1 MNKTITNASIAHTM
15 GNVTS
20 LFTEFI
26 KSWFPKDYFK
36 HTHINTRMAY
46 REQKRE
52 ENSDYEFIK
61 KNRPILVIRPRLD
74 ADNTDIFLTY
84 SLLTTNN
91 FDMDFRG
98 RVSNMLPLFF
108 DKEAG
113 ASVSYLMGRIRVI
126 FDVTIMVDT
135 EMEQINQ
142 YYYLLSRVVPERIY
156 RMNTSLEY
164 LIPGSIIELVSAY
177 GGVPIKDNDSGT
189 TREFLQY
196 MMAHSNKYIT
206 LKERPSTST
215 LDFFMYY
222 PLAIDWVV
230 TDLSRDEPNKKSWAV
245 YTSNINFTLTTEFNV
260 ASIYEFITDRPGP
273 KELGF
278 KVDIGGDNYRDRANG
293 INIIPYF
300 TIPNLF
306 TETKL
311 PNGFELLYTQAF
323 ETDPDK
329 EGMEDD
335 LNIEPIFRDTNAKD
349 IINWHN
355 KAGISNNVFLQFIV
369 MRDNEKLK
377 EGVDYDIDLEGFKLI
392 IRESHADST
401 YHISVFSN
409 NGYILNLL
417 ENYNEITSS
426 YEGPVGRVTDKTIVT
441 KQDAEV
447 GIE

>member
-1 MNKTITNASIAHTM
+1 MQKTVTNASIAHTM

-36 HTHINTRMAY
+36 HTHISTRMAY

-74 ADNTDIFLTY
+74 AENTDIFLTY
-84 SLLTTNN
+84 SLFTTNA
-91 FDMDFRG
+91 FDMNFRG
-98 RVSNMLPLFF
+98 GSSNFMPVFM
-108 DKEAG
+108 DKKAG
-113 ASVSYLMGRIRVI
+113 TSLSYLMGRIRVI

-142 YYYLLSRVVPERIY
+142 YFYLLSRVVPERVY

-164 LIPGSIIELVSAY
+164 LIPGSIIELISAY

-189 TREFLQY
+189 TKEFLRY
-196 MMAHSNKYIT
+196 MMAHANKYIT

-222 PLAIDWVV
+222 PLSIDWVV
-230 TDLSRDEPNKKSWAV
+230 TDISRDEPNKKSWAV

-260 ASIYEFITDRPGP
+260 AAIYEFMTTQSKPIEHVIG
-273 KELGF
+273 
-278 KVDIGGDNYRDRANG
+278 VDIGGDHYRDRANG

-300 TIPNLF
+300 TVPDLF
-306 TETKL
+306 KETVL

-323 ETDPDK
+323 ETDETK
-329 EGMEDD
+329 EDEHDD
-335 LNIEPIFRDTNAKD
+335 LDISSIFRDTNAKD
-349 IINWHN
+349 IIKWHN
-355 KAGISNNVFLQFIV
+355 QAGIDNHVFLQFIV
-369 MRDNEKLK
+369 MEDNTQLVEEKDYHI
-377 EGVDYDIDLEGFKLI
+377 DYDNFKLI
-392 IRESHADST
+392 IFRAHADKT
-401 YHISVFSN
+401 YRLSVFLN
-409 NGYILNLL
+409 NGYTQELM
-417 ENYNEITSS
+417 ENYNDISS
-426 YEGPVGRVTDKTIVT
+426 SNEPPVGRVTDKTIVT
-441 KQDAEV
+441 KKDSEV
-447 GIE
+447 GIK